1 MASGAF
7 LDPLKLLRLAPLIS
21 TTGSLVHASCE
32 LVFLTCFLHPSHR
45 TQSNAILPSWFKI
58 FFYRAVWSVV
68 AFNFISVS
76 TCTANLFIQPDQLP
90 VLGKR
95 FYTAGLVAAIGHM
108 LFIPAVKGPIQ
119 RVLED
124 RGKGNASG
132 ELESWLIVHKIR
144 MVVADLPAWLSCLA
158 AVVATISV

>member
-1 MASGAF
+1 M
-7 LDPLKLLRLAPLIS
+7 
-21 TTGSLVHASCE
+21 
-32 LVFLTCFLHPSHR
+32 
-45 TQSNAILPSWFKI
+45 
-58 FFYRAVWSVV
+58 
-68 AFNFISVS
+68 
-76 TCTANLFIQPDQLP
+76 
-90 VLGKR
+90 
-95 FYTAGLVAAIGHM
+95 AAIGHM

-144 MVVADLPAWLSCLA
+144 MMVADLPAWLSCLA